1 MGTIELKAAQKR
13 RSQAVRAFG
22 ELIVKKDRILNLRNQ
37 TSERA
42 NQLFEIVA
50 LMECCVVT
58 ISEAERDINIAK
70 EGIALATEA
79 NKHLVAR
86 ENANS
91 RAREQGRL

>member
-22 ELIVKKDRILNLRNQ
+22 ELIIKKDRILNLRNQ

-50 LMECCVVT
+50 LMECCVDT

-79 NKHLVAR
+79 NQHLVAR
-86 ENANS
+86 ENGRRQAPA
-91 RAREQGRL
+91 RARI